1 MNFNSRTSRKAGAL
15 LLVLA
20 GALIAI
26 FAASTAALDR
36 DAVPGVQAAALSSES
51 ET

>member
-1 MNFNSRTSRKAGAL
+1 MNFNPRPSGK
-15 LLVLA
+15 A

-26 FAASTAALDR
+26 IAASTAALDR
-36 DAVPGVQAAALSSES
+36 DAVTGVQAAALSSES

>member
-1 MNFNSRTSRKAGAL
+1 MNFNPRPSGK
-15 LLVLA
+15 A

-26 FAASTAALDR
+26 IAASTAALDR